1 MIDLFNEIKPQ
12 NKAKILQFLESDTLT
27 YNKGA
32 NILSSMKLGNN
43 IVIVLDGYLQIL
55 RTDYNGNK
63 FVIEELEEGAIFG
76 SIISS
81 INSNEYEVKVIENA
95 KLLLIDFDHIINNDI
110 TIKGYD
116 QFLKNLLLIINTK
129 IEKNNERII
138 ILTNKTIRDRLLEY
152 FRLMSK
158 KNNNSKIVYLPFS
171 YISLAD
177 YLAVDRC
184 SMSRE
189 MKHLKEEGLI
199 SVEGKKIKLLY

>member
-1 MIDLFNEIKPQ
+1 MIDLFSNISPN
-12 NKAKILQFLESDTLT
+12 NKAKILQYLESDTLT
-27 YNKGA
+27 YNSGA
-32 NILSSMKLGNN
+32 NILSSMKLDNN
-43 IVIVLDGYLQIL
+43 IIIVLDGYLQIT

-63 FVIEELEEGAIFG
+63 FVIEELEEGSVFG

-81 INSNEYEVKVIENA
+81 INSNEYEVNVIENSVI
-95 KLLLIDFDHIINNDI
+95 LIIDFDHIIDNDI
-110 TIKGYD
+110 TIKGYN
-116 QFLKNLLLIINTK
+116 QFLKNLLYIINSK

-152 FRLMSK
+152 FRLISK
-158 KNNNSKIVYLPFS
+158 RNNNSKIVYLPFS
-171 YISLAD
+171 YIALAD

-199 SVEGKKIKLLY
+199 EVEGKKIKLLY